1 MHSQLGSARQEG
13 LEDVVAVPDPG
24 DGESLQPSIVLLPKQ
39 SQALGLRSGGA
50 GQADGQEG
58 MIRWGCAK
66 AAGCLQCYLQC
77 MDHTWNYCCCRM
89 VTEGKLPM
97 SYKKAQVLLLA
108 LEKDT
113 LAHEPR
119 GEAQAEG
126 FSTRH

>member
-1 MHSQLGSARQEG
+1 MGKRERSDGAVQRQL
-13 LEDVVAVPDPG
+13 
-24 DGESLQPSIVLLPKQ
+24 
-39 SQALGLRSGGA
+39 
-50 GQADGQEG
+50 
-58 MIRWGCAK
+58 
-66 AAGCLQCYLQC
+66 AAFNATC

-89 VTEGKLPM
+89 VTEGEPPM
-97 SYKKAQVLLLA
+97 SYKKARVLLLA

>member
-58 MIRWGCAK
+58 MIRRGCAK
-66 AAGCLQCYLQC
+66 AAGCLQCYL
-77 MDHTWNYCCCRM
+77 HGPHL
-89 VTEGKLPM
+89 E
-97 SYKKAQVLLLA
+97 LLLLQDGHGGKA
-108 LEKDT
+108 PPCRT
-113 LAHEPR
+113 RNPSAAACPR
-119 GEAQAEG
+119 EG
-126 FSTRH
+126 HVGT